1 VFESSSSSAAP
12 SWVYKRDGRLVPFD
26 SDRICQSLFAATE
39 AQGKPDAFLARELTD
54 GVLHFVVT
62 ESEDSIP
69 TTTHIGELVAKV
81 VRELGHPALA
91 QAYAGFAD
99 RAESKPA
106 RRMPAQTSSVPA
118 SAEAR
123 HRDALGQAIG
133 AGERA
138 AQLAWHA
145 GRQLLGEFSLA
156 EVFSRDLVAAHRDG
170 LITLT
175 GLDHP
180 LEISA
185 CLVGP
190 ASSRGEGLIEAI
202 EEARCTAGE
211 WVALDGPE
219 YVLGQYSG
227 VRDTTVTD
235 YLRELTV
242 GLRSTGLRAV
252 VNLNCASPPSWAD
265 ELAAGPLFAER
276 RPAYELERLGGL
288 ADLVRDLLLA
298 GGSCSLVRVDWHLG
312 ARDLAPENEG
322 RLLAA
327 ARAACEG
334 KEIAFVFDRLK
345 QPVALGPGLNRKQ
358 TAVLLVVGLHL
369 PRLLDIMARRFQK
382 EGEGPD
388 LAGHLLEK
396 CASLAHLALS
406 AAAQKRD
413 FLRRHDR
420 GQPGPNRAFLLD
432 RARLVVAPV
441 GLESVS
447 RSLFHSTLC
456 ARPEASEFMA
466 QLLSG
471 LSQHLQKEASR
482 SLLDTCLDGSAAFV
496 LERDDDQ
503 RDLVQPDA
511 IAGPTT
517 WDAAAPARAQLRVA
531 GTLHAASELG
541 TAAVL
546 LPPSATV
553 TPDQV
558 VDWLRYAWEQ
568 TSVVRVR
575 LARDAGRP
583 QQLTLALDS

>member
-12 SWVYKRDGRLVPFD
+12 SWVYKRDGRLVPFE
-26 SDRICQSLFAATE
+26 SDRICQSLFAAIE
-39 AQGKPDAFLARELTD
+39 ALGNPDAFLARELTD
-54 GVLHFVVT
+54 GVLHFLVT
-62 ESEDSIP
+62 ESEEAIP
-69 TTTHIGELVAKV
+69 TTVHIGELVAKV

-91 QAYAGFAD
+91 QAYAGFAEQSEAKHC
-99 RAESKPA
+99 RRPPA
-106 RRMPAQTSSVPA
+106 MG
-118 SAEAR
+118 SAAALQAG
-123 HRDALGQAIG
+123 HRDDVGQAIG
-133 AGERA
+133 AGARA
-138 AQLAWHA
+138 TQLAWHA
-145 GRQLLGEFSLA
+145 GRRLLADYSLA

-235 YLRELTV
+235 YLRELLA

-252 VNLNCASPPSWAD
+252 VNLNCASPPAWAD

-276 RPAYELERLGGL
+276 RPAYELERLGAL
-288 ADLVRDLLLA
+288 ADLLRDQLFA
-298 GGSCSLVRVDWHLG
+298 GGARSGLVRVDWHLG
-312 ARDLAPENEG
+312 ARDLEPENEA
-322 RLLAA
+322 RLIAA

-334 KEIAFVFDRLK
+334 KEIAFVFDRAR
-345 QPVALGPGLNRKQ
+345 QPVALGEGLSRKQ
-358 TAVLLVVGLHL
+358 TAVLMVVGLHL
-369 PRLLDIMARRFQK
+369 PRLLDIMARRSPG
-382 EGEGPD
+382 EGEAQE
-388 LAGHLLEK
+388 LAARIAEK
-396 CASLAHLALS
+396 CGSLARLALS
-406 AAAQKRD
+406 AAAQKRE

-420 GQPGPNRAFLLD
+420 GLPGPNRAFLLE

-447 RSLFHSTLC
+447 RSLHGAALC
-456 ARPEASEFMA
+456 ARPDASEFMA
-466 QLLSG
+466 QLLAN
-471 LSQHLQKEASR
+471 LAQNLQKEAGR
-482 SLLDTCLDGSAAFV
+482 SLLDTCLDGSARFV

-503 RDLVQPDA
+503 TALAGPEV
-511 IAGPTT
+511 IAGLTT
-517 WDAAAPARAQLRVA
+517 WDATAPARGQLRAA
-531 GTLHAASELG
+531 GALHAAGNLG

-546 LPPSATV
+546 LPPSATA

-568 TSVVRVR
+568 TAVVRLR
-575 LARDAGRP
+575 LARDTTRP
-583 QQLTLALDS
+583 QQLTLGLDA